1 MDFHNLLAPKGVLSN
16 EIPLKK
22 TKQVRKKT
30 PVFKEHTTVINKAF
44 TSFEGADVVPSPS
57 AVILQVWIL
66 SQLKSFL
73 EYLDQK
79 YQGRQRMELKLQME
93 GIQQESSGQTESQK
107 QACFRLVLASQS
119 SRVRLDL

>member
-107 QACFRLVLASQS
+107 QACFQLVLASQS